1 MANVIR
7 FGVSLEKDL
16 LIKFDSLIEKRGYKN
31 RSEAFRDLIRKRLVS
46 EEWKEE
52 EKETVGILCLVF
64 SHKMRQLT
72 ETLIKLQHKYLDLII
87 SSTHIHM
94 DKHNCLEVIVLKG
107 KNYLIKKISDEL
119 LSTRNVKHGKLLMT
133 TTGKDID

>member
-1 MANVIR
+1 MANLIR
-7 FGVSLEKDL
+7 FGVSLPKDL
-16 LIKFDSLIEKRGYKN
+16 LKKFDSLIKKRGYKN
-31 RSEAFRDLIRKRLVS
+31 RSEAFRDLIRKRLVA
-46 EEWKEE
+46 EEWEEE

-94 DKHNCLEVIVLKG
+94 DKHNCLEVIVLRG

>member
-1 MANVIR
+1 MENVIR
-7 FGVSLEKDL
+7 FGVSLKKDL
-16 LIKFDSLIEKRGYKN
+16 LKKFDSLIERRGYKN
-31 RSEAFRDLIRKRLVS
+31 RSEAFRDMIREWLVS
-46 EEWKEE
+46 EEWKKE

-64 SHKMRQLT
+64 SHKMRELT

-94 DKHNCLEVIVLKG
+94 DKHNCLEVIVLRG

>member
-7 FGVSLEKDL
+7 FSVSLEKDL
-16 LIKFDSLIEKRGYKN
+16 LKKFDSLIEKRSYKN
-31 RSEAFRDLIRKRLVS
+31 RSEAFRDLIRNQLVS

-52 EKETVGILCLVF
+52 EKETVGIICLVF
-64 SHKMRQLT
+64 SHKMRELT

-94 DKHNCLEVIVLKG
+94 DKHNCLEVIVLRG

-119 LSTRNVKHGKLLMT
+119 MSTRNVKHGKLLMT
-133 TTGKDID
+133 TTGKHID